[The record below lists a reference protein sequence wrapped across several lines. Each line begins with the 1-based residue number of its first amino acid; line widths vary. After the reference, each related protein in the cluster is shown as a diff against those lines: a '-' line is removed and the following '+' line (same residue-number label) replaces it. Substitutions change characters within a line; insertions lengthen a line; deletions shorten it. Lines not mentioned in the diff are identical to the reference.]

1 MMRLLRPPASGIFPR
16 SFSLHSSCYARKT
29 IAEICSLADALVTAI
44 MSQTGS

>member
-16 SFSLHSSCYARKT
+16 SFSLHSARYARKT
-29 IAEICSLADALVTAI
+29 ITEICSLSGALVTAI